1 MALALEGP
9 DDLPLLVG
17 DHSAKHSVLPHG
29 RGDVLIRLELPGVHP
44 LLCVPD
50 ACLGRHSGDGHR
62 VVAGDDLHIHAL
74 GVEVIEDFGSVG
86 ADGILQH
93 QQGQGDHHAVEAPDL
108 RPVALGQ
115 QQYPAALGGV
125 GGSTLFQ
132 GGEVLPQD
140 ILRCAHHISPPVQ
153 EIHGAPLGGGGE
165 GHGSPV
171 RPAGPPGK
179 LVRDGLRRVVIR
191 IQHPVK
197 GTQNVGDVRL
207 GTGLRVQGHHL
218 PHLHL
223 RTGDGA
229 GLVHAQHVHPG
240 QGLDGVHLVDQRPIL
255 GQPHHA
261 DRQGHG
267 SQQEQ
272 PLRDHADQGRHRA
285 DHGLLQAQIL
295 IDELVV
301 EQRCADGNQHDADE
315 ADQAVQGA
323 HHLAFAGAVI
333 FLGRQRQ
340 LGGVG
345 VCSHLVHPGPAL
357 AGDDEAAGQQ
367 LVPRL
372 LGDGV
377 RLAGDEGLVHLHL
390 PGEDRSVR
398 RDLAA
403 GGELYYVLPHQLVH
417 RQLPDLSVP
426 NDPHLR
432 GGEEGQLLNGAFGA
446 QLLDDADDGIGCHD
460 EEEGHVLPVP
470 YQQQAHRQNHEN
482 QVEVGEDILPDDLL
496 IAFGGRLHR
505 AVVPAGLR
513 QGLSLGGGE
522 AAVRLGGT
530 AGHLLAAS
538 GRGLR
543 GGRFPVRFHG
553 HSSFDKI

>member
-1 MALALEGP
+1 MPVLSTHSTSTRARVSMAFISWISVRFRASRTTLTARAT
-9 DDLPLLVG
+9 LVSRNSPSG
-17 DHSAKHSVLPHG
+17 IMP
-29 RGDVLIRLELPGVHP
+29 IR
-44 LLCVPD
+44 
-50 ACLGRHSGDGHR
+50 A
-62 VVAGDDLHIHAL
+62 AT
-74 GVEVIEDFGSVG
+74 VETTDCR
-86 ADGILQH
+86 
-93 QQGQGDHHAVEAPDL
+93 
-108 RPVALGQ
+108 RP
-115 QQYPAALGGV
+115 
-125 GGSTLFQ
+125 S
-132 GGEVLPQD
+132 
-140 ILRCAHHISPPVQ
+140 SW
-153 EIHGAPLGGGGE
+153 
-165 GHGSPV
+165 
-171 RPAGPPGK
+171 
-179 LVRDGLRRVVIR
+179 
-191 IQHPVK
+191 
-197 GTQNVGDVRL
+197 
-207 GTGLRVQGHHL
+207 
-218 PHLHL
+218 
-223 RTGDGA
+223 
-229 GLVHAQHVHPG
+229 
-240 QGLDGVHLVDQRPIL
+240 
-255 GQPHHA
+255 
-261 DRQGHG
+261 
-267 SQQEQ
+267 
-272 PLRDHADQGRHRA
+272 
-285 DHGLLQAQIL
+285 

-301 EQRCADGNQHDADE
+301 EQRCADGDQHDADE

-333 FLGRQRQ
+333 LLGRQRQ

-345 VCSHLVHPGPAL
+345 VCPHLVHPGPAL

-403 GGELYYVLPHQLVH
+403 GGELHHVLPHQLVH

-470 YQQQAHRQNHEN
+470 HQQQAHRQNHEN